1 MLYWIN
7 KKEIGDLRA
16 FNKGK
21 SALSP
26 LVEKEL
32 SRILVEEQPILF
44 MANRYVRT
52 FIMEK
57 A

>member
-32 SRILVEEQPILF
+32 GRILVEEKPILF